1 VFDHQSHCKNVKHAP
16 WIVTIT
22 AYPDASGYPRH
33 LKGDQIILEAR
44 ILAVADVVESIASFR
59 PYRPQLGIEAALAEI
74 ESHKGV
80 LYDASVVTVCVALFN
95 RQAFDFETKSW
106 QKYT

>member
-1 VFDHQSHCKNVKHAP
+1 
-16 WIVTIT
+16 
-22 AYPDASGYPRH
+22 
-33 LKGDQIILEAR
+33 
-44 ILAVADVVESIASFR
+44 
-59 PYRPQLGIEAALAEI
+59 LGIEAALAEI